1 MDVVSDEMP
10 SWLNHSPPPPPTL
23 INDFTNNYE
32 LQFMYS
38 IE

>member
-10 SWLNHSPPPPPTL
+10 SWLNHSPPPPTL